1 MQLEIDVNNF
11 LSALQDGAL
20 DVCLRYLDRQSAA
33 SRPDPLF
40 NCKLAEALLHQRRY
54 EEALACARR
63 GFPEVGSDPALLHIC
78 AWVFS
83 NCASYGEAADAYCQ
97 LVELSPDWIEG
108 HRHLSGALAA
118 SGQIDEAIA
127 AAMTADAGA

>member
-1 MQLEIDVNNF
+1 M
-11 LSALQDGAL
+11 
-20 DVCLRYLDRQSAA
+20 CLRYLDRQSAA
-33 SRPDPLF
+33 SRPDLLF

-83 NCASYGEAADAYCQ
+83 NCASYGEAADAYRQ

-118 SGQIDEAIA
+118 SCTARGFWDTGLKPTPPERAFEAV
-127 AAMTADAGA
+127 AGDTQPG